1 MNYHDHHGDLD
12 EKYVHDLASM
22 AGASYRRTRDGR
34 LSEMKD
40 AFGQYELLMH
50 DKNHSLFR
58 AQDGKLYMSISGTN
72 INPKEKGL
80 GETISDLGTDFILAR
95 FGIDMTRAGK
105 RYKSAESFFDKAVG
119 EHGRDNISIVGH
131 SLGGMLAR
139 ELALKHNLESYSFNP
154 GSSPVSSFQSVR
166 NATLNRD
173 LQERLRKNRTF
184 LVIDDFNTDLLSMS
198 DGVNPYHQ
206 THVYKVKRHKNGKI
220 HSKVKGGVLEGHH
233 INNFKIL

>member
-1 MNYHDHHGDLD
+1 MNYFERQGDLD

-40 AFGQYELLMH
+40 SFGQYELLMH

-58 AQDGKLYMSISGTN
+58 GDDGKLFMSISGTN

-80 GETISDLGTDFILAR
+80 GETLEDLGTDFILAR

-105 RYKSAESFFDKAVG
+105 RYKSAEVFFDRAVR

-154 GSSPVSSFQSVR
+154 GSSPISTFQTVK
-166 NATLNRD
+166 NASLNRE
-173 LQERLRKNRTF
+173 LRERLQKNRTF
-184 LVIDDFNTDLLSMS
+184 LVLDSLNTDILSMS
-198 DGVNPYHQ
+198 DSINPYHR
-206 THVYKVKRHKNGKI
+206 THVYKVQRHKNGNI
-220 HSKVKGGVLEGHH
+220 HSKVRGGVLEGHH